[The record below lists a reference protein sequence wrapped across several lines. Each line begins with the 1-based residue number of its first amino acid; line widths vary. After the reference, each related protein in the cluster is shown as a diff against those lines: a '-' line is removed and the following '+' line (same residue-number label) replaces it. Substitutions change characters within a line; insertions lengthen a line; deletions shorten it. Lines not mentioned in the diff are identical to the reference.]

1 MWTTSSEGFRDR
13 TRMLIQIAAASVL
26 HRTIRDSNIYIRAH
40 DIRRITAIPGLSLNP
55 RASNQFFLVLQK
67 LLVGSWKTTKSSS
80 GTTSSTIR
88 WHPTAPTT
96 TILASSRN
104 LSWFWK
110 ESRNEILLLPTLDGS
125 LKENSCQISVNDS
138 QKQES
143 ELLRWNVT

>member
-13 TRMLIQIAAASVL
+13 TWMLIHIAAASVL
-26 HRTIRDSNIYIRAH
+26 NRTIRDSNIYIRAH
-40 DIRRITAIPGLSLNP
+40 DIRRITAIPGLSLNT
-55 RASNQFFLVLQK
+55 RASNQFTVLQNRLLGK
-67 LLVGSWKTTKSSS
+67 LKTTESSS
-80 GTTSSTIR
+80 GTTSSTTH

-96 TILASSRN
+96 TIPAPSKN

-110 ESRNEILLLPTLDGS
+110 ESRSELLRLSTVDGS

-143 ELLRWNVT
+143 ELLRWNFT